1 MVDSHFSPLLDRGLK
16 WPPLK
21 IIDTTEPPVH
31 CAAAKAEARQPVAD
45 AVTLELQLPPGA
57 GQWGSGTMERGAME
71 MAGYWLCA
79 SE

>member
-1 MVDSHFSPLLDRGLK
+1 M
-16 WPPLK
+16 
-21 IIDTTEPPVH
+21 EPPVH

-79 SE
+79 SD